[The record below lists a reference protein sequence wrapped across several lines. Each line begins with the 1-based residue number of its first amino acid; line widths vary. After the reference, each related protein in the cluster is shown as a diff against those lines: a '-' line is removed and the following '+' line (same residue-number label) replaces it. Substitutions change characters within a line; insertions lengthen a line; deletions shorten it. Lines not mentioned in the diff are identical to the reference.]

1 MVKKGIFPVLRVA
14 AKIALSTAALWL
26 VFRKIETGEM
36 IALMGSA
43 RPAWL
48 LLAVLLFNASQWF
61 SAGRLNLFLR
71 SADVRLPYFQ
81 NLVLYYV
88 GMFYNLFLPG
98 GIGGDGYKV
107 YLLNRHFDTPVKK
120 LILLLLHD
128 RLSGLAGLLLLLL
141 GLMFAFWPVKYINL
155 LPAVSFLMIAA
166 IAVYIALIYRFFSS
180 LRSILTGSFVLSI
193 LIQGLQVLAALA
205 LFFSLGGSG
214 NPGPYLMLFLCSS
227 IAAVLP
233 FTIGGI
239 GARELVFVYGYQ
251 YLQIDQHLAV
261 ALSLLF
267 FMITAISSLAGIVM
281 PQNPLKGAG
290 ERDRNRREDSP
301 KRSDHVSE
309 KAKTQDWP

>member
-1 MVKKGIFPVLRVA
+1 MVKKGIFRALRVA

-36 IALMGSA
+36 IALMSCT

-48 LLAVLLFNASQWF
+48 LLAVLLFNASQWV
-61 SAGRLNLFLR
+61 SAGRLNLFLH
-71 SADVRLPYFQ
+71 SAAIRLPYFQ

-107 YLLNRHFDTPVKK
+107 YLLNRHFGTPVKK

-128 RLSGLAGLLLLLL
+128 RISGLAGLLLLLL
-141 GLMFAFWPVKYINL
+141 GLMFAFWPADHIGL

-166 IAVYIALIYRFFSS
+166 IAVYIALIDRFFSS
-180 LRSILTGSFVLSI
+180 LRRILAGSFMLSI

-239 GARELVFVYGYQ
+239 GARELVFVYGHQ
-251 YLQIDQHLAV
+251 YLQIDQNAAV

-267 FMITAISSLAGIVM
+267 FMITAISSLAGIAL
-281 PQNPLKGAG
+281 PQNPLKGIG
-290 ERDRNRREDSP
+290 ERGTNHEEDSP
-301 KRSDHVSE
+301 KRTDHVPE
-309 KAKTQDWP
+309 RAKTQDWP